1 MFNRHN
7 HDHNHDHRGEG
18 RHSFGE
24 RMMHFR
30 GMGRHGHGGPGRG
43 RGGPGGG
50 RMFQHGDLRLL
61 ILALIAETPRH
72 GYEII
77 REIES
82 RLGGAYAPSPGVV
95 YPTLTMLEELGF
107 ATSATTEGSKRQ
119 YTITDAGTANLA
131 ENQAT
136 VDAIFAKIEDAGSGS
151 DFGPRILRAMANLR
165 FALKLRLGRGRVDDE
180 AAAKIAAALDAAAA
194 EIERS

>member
-1 MFNRHN
+1 MFGHHRYH
-7 HDHNHDHRGEG
+7 HHRGP
-18 RHSFGE
+18 FGG
-24 RMMHFR
+24 
-30 GMGRHGHGGPGRG
+30 GM
-43 RGGPGGG
+43 RGGRSG

-61 ILALIAETPRH
+61 ILALIAEAPRH

-95 YPTLTMLEELGF
+95 YPTLTMLEELGLVT
-107 ATSATTEGSKRQ
+107 AQATEGNKRQ
-119 YTITDAGTANLA
+119 FTITEAGTAHLK

-136 VDAIFAKIEDAGSGS
+136 VDAIFARIADAG
-151 DFGPRILRAMANLR
+151 GPGDYSASILRAMANLR
-165 FALKLRLGRGRVDDE
+165 FALKLRMGRGGLDE
-180 AAAKIAAALDAAAA
+180 TGARKIAAALDAAAL